1 MICAPATERPAS
13 VGDQGRKAASDV
25 RTAQMI
31 TPPTG
36 KLGVCASWLAKSA
49 QSPRR
54 SRVRRVCGNLGYRKD
69 GIAKNSE
76 QIRSDRELTE

>member
-1 MICAPATERPAS
+1 MRGIALTPRSASSPVMICAPAAERPAS

-31 TPPTG
+31 TQLQQANSESVSFG
-36 KLGVCASWLAKSA
+36 FAKSA

-54 SRVRRVCGNLGYRKD
+54 SRVRRVCGNPSYR
-69 GIAKNSE
+69 S
-76 QIRSDRELTE
+76 